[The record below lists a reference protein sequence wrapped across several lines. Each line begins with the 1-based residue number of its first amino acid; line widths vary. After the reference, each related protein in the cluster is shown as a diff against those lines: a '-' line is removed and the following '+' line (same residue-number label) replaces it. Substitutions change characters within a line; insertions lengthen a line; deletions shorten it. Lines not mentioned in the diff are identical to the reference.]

1 MVQMI
6 AMNGGKSKMT
16 GKNNWFE
23 DFVSRCIAAGID
35 PDGLLLS
42 VGHSEKEITAYKRGK
57 KVGPSDRVLLESAL
71 TDWGTEPDPEEDEPE
86 ETVEAP
92 APDPPN
98 PPLICEGDKI
108 RCPYLTYTGRK
119 GFCMMPRC
127 MYTIIREEDV
137 NDQTRADAGAQPAE
151 REERAKTAEG

>member
-1 MVQMI
+1 MT
-6 AMNGGKSKMT
+6 KSD
-16 GKNNWFE
+16 NWFE
-23 DFVSRCIAAGID
+23 DFVSRCIAAEID
-35 PDGLLLS
+35 PDGLLLAA
-42 VGHSEKEITAYKRGK
+42 GYSEKEITAYKRGK
-57 KVGPSDRVLLESAL
+57 DVGPSDRVLLESAL
-71 TDWGTEPDPEEDEPE
+71 SDWGTEPDPEEDELE
-86 ETVEAP
+86 KTVEAP
-92 APDPPN
+92 SPDPPD

-151 REERAKTAEG
+151 GEERAKTAEG